1 MIQGHTDVLGE
12 NARRQTM
19 SDLIERDRAI
29 AKTFCTAVDGI
40 PRMVVLL
47 DDIKAIPSA
56 RPKGDWVSEG
66 RIYPPTNGYHGA
78 VCSICGTESEY
89 LANFCGECGADMR
102 EDEPQTE
109 CDNDCPYRVDGL
121 GCMRL
126 GGCYKES
133 E

>member
-1 MIQGHTDVLGE
+1 MELIKINSNNRPYYSNDFIKGFECG
-12 NARRQTM
+12 AKRQFEA
-19 SDLIERDRAI
+19 D
-29 AKTFCTAVDGI
+29 K
-40 PRMVVLL
+40 
-47 DDIKAIPSA
+47 KA

-89 LANFCGECGADMR
+89 LTNFCGECGADMR
-102 EDEPQTE
+102 KDESQTE

-126 GGCYKES
+126 GGCYKDS